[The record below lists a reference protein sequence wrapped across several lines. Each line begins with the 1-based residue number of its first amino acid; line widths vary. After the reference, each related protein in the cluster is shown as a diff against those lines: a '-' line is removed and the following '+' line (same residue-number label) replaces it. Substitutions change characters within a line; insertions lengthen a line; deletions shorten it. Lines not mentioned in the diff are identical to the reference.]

1 LAYAAAAYLRIEYN
15 DDRVKVYLVCA
26 KKKLVSL
33 KRRTIPQIEL
43 LAAHRGSMLAAAVGE
58 ILKIKDIHF
67 WSDSTC
73 VLGWL
78 KTPYRRY
85 TTFISTRVTYIYQ
98 LNKCINWHHVPTE
111 LNPADKP
118 TRGMT
123 IDELINCELWFEG
136 PPFLKLAKEEWP
148 VITRKLTPEEQKVI
162 DDKVVNFALNIHVN
176 EKDYTRSHNK
186 NSGNFYN
193 KLHHKINNEEF
204 WWKRIKLEHHFE
216 NKSFKFH

>member
-1 LAYAAAAYLRIEYN
+1 
-15 DDRVKVYLVCA
+15 
-26 KKKLVSL
+26 
-33 KRRTIPQIEL
+33 
-43 LAAHRGSMLAAAVGE
+43 
-58 ILKIKDIHF
+58 
-67 WSDSTC
+67 
-73 VLGWL
+73 
-78 KTPYRRY
+78 
-85 TTFISTRVTYIYQ
+85 
-98 LNKCINWHHVPTE
+98 
-111 LNPADKP
+111 
-118 TRGMT
+118 MT

-216 NKSFKFH
+216 NKSFEVPLIHNSINQTEIQIGTSKPIICMMI